1 MKRLLSI
8 LFLAATL
15 FTAAAQD
22 YVVPEIKVSQ
32 DKVRVNGE
40 AFYAHVVQEKQTL
53 FSIARAYS
61 VSVQDIYDANKNLNL
76 ESEGLKTGQVL
87 LIPVEKKP
95 AAPAK
100 LEGEVTGDARALFP
114 GIAGQAGNDGKG
126 GKAGDD
132 TAVMPGG
139 DRASDDF
146 VLEIPETV
154 HIALILPFSAGGRAR
169 ENCLDFYCGALLA
182 AKKYGEAGK
191 PLVITALDCKD
202 PGTNLSPRAL
212 DEFDVIIGPS
222 DTADTRRILKH
233 LPHDKY
239 LVSPLEPR
247 NAVFAKDWRLVQ
259 APSPVSVQNE
269 EAARWAASEMAP
281 GDSLVLIREKDKPL
295 TPANAAL
302 VKALRASGVRYHT
315 ISYAL
320 LEGLEIQTAFMAHA
334 AAEGRT
340 TRYLIASEDESFIN
354 DAVRNVNLM
363 LYKHYDVA
371 LYAPSR
377 VSRFSTIEPENL
389 HNVNTHL
396 CATYFT
402 DYTNDE
408 CKKVVLA
415 YRALFNSE
423 PGQFA
428 LHGYDVVN
436 YFAGICSTYGK
447 QWAKKLCDYPA
458 RGLQTSFRF
467 APFDGAGQVNTS
479 VIRVV
484 YTPDF
489 KLVIK

>member
-8 LFLAATL
+8 LFLAVSL
-15 FTAAAQD
+15 FSAAAQD

-40 AFYAHVVQEKQTL
+40 YFYAHVVLEKQTL
-53 FSIARAYS
+53 FSIARVYE
-61 VSVQDIYDANKNLNL
+61 VGVQQIYDANKNLNL
-76 ESEGLKTGQVL
+76 ENEGLKTGQVI
-87 LIPVEKKP
+87 LIPVEKKQ
-95 AAPAK
+95 APAK
-100 LEGEVTGDARALFP
+100 LEGEVTGDSRALFP
-114 GIAGQAGNDGKG
+114 GISGTSAIAATEQPEAAPAGNE
-126 GKAGDD
+126 
-132 TAVMPGG
+132 
-139 DRASDDF
+139 DF
-146 VLEIPETV
+146 VLEIPQTV
-154 HIALILPFSAGGRAR
+154 NIALILPFSAGGRAR

-182 AKKYGEAGK
+182 AKKYGESGK
-191 PLVITALDCKD
+191 PLVITAIDCKD
-202 PGTNLSPRAL
+202 PGANLSSRAL
-212 DEFDVIIGPS
+212 SEFDVILGPT
-222 DTADTRRILKH
+222 DTADTKKILKH

-239 LVSPLEPR
+239 LVSPLEPK
-247 NAVFAKDWRLVQ
+247 NAAYAKDWRLVQ

-269 EAARWAASEMAP
+269 EAAKWAASEMAP
-281 GDSLVLIREKDKPL
+281 GDSLILIREKDKPL

-302 VKALRASGVRYHT
+302 VSALRASGVKYHT

-320 LEGLEIQTAFMAHA
+320 LQGLEIQTEFRAHA
-334 AAEGRT
+334 AAEGST
-340 TRYLIASEDESFIN
+340 TRYLFASEDESFIN

-363 LYKHYDVA
+363 LYKHYQVA

-458 RGLQTSFRF
+458 NGLQTSFRF
-467 APFDGAGQVNTS
+467 KPFDGHGQVNTS

-489 KLVIK
+489 KLVIQ

>member
-8 LFLAATL
+8 FLLAFSLVSAY
-15 FTAAAQD
+15 AQD
-22 YVVPEIKVSQ
+22 YVVPEIKISQ

-40 AFYAHVVQEKQTL
+40 YFYAHVVMEKQTL
-53 FSIARAYS
+53 YSISKVYG
-61 VSVQDIYDANKNLNL
+61 VGVQDIFDANKNLNL
-76 ESEGLKTGQVL
+76 ESEGLKTGQVI
-87 LIPVEKKP
+87 LIPVEKKQ
-95 AAPAK
+95 APAN
-100 LEGEVTGDARALFP
+100 LQGEVINDSRTLFP
-114 GIAGQAGNDGKG
+114 GVAPQANIEET
-126 GKAGDD
+126 KAAEPQDQEFSLD
-132 TAVMPGG
+132 
-139 DRASDDF
+139 
-146 VLEIPETV
+146 IPQTIN
-154 HIALILPFSAGGRAR
+154 IALILPFSSAGRAR
-169 ENCLDFYCGALLA
+169 DNCLDFYCGALLA
-182 AKKYGEAGK
+182 AKKYGESGK
-191 PLVITALDCKD
+191 SLVITALDCKD
-202 PGTNLSPRAL
+202 PGTNLSARAL
-212 DEFDVIIGPS
+212 DGYDVIIGPV
-222 DTADTRRILKH
+222 DTTDTKRILKH

-239 LVSPLEPR
+239 LVSPLEPK
-247 NAVFAKDWRLVQ
+247 NAVYAKDWRLIQ

-269 EAARWAASEMAP
+269 EAARWAVSEMAP
-281 GDSLVLIREKDKPL
+281 GDSLVLIREKDKAL
-295 TPANAAL
+295 SPANAAL
-302 VKALRASGVRYHT
+302 VSALKATGAKYHI

-320 LEGLEIQTAFMAHA
+320 LQGLEIQTEFMAHA
-334 AAEGRT
+334 AAEGST

-363 LYKHYDVA
+363 LYKKYQVA

-436 YFAGICSTYGK
+436 YFAGICNTYGK

-458 RGLQTSFRF
+458 TGLQTSFRF
-467 APFDGAGQVNTS
+467 KPFDGRGQVNAS

-489 KLVIK
+489 KLVIQ